1 MGQAMGA
8 CVQVASVIDV
18 KLGQGIVI
26 EVNGNI
32 RAAFTV
38 ERTVH
43 AIHNTYIHWDGPL
56 GEDLVGLVVTCP
68 WHGWQYDVTT
78 GVCVANPAAKVERDE
93 VKVDGTGVKILV

>member
-1 MGQAMGA
+1 MGA
-8 CVQVASVIDV
+8 FVQVASVIDV

-56 GEDLVGLVVTCP
+56 G
-68 WHGWQYDVTT
+68 
-78 GVCVANPAAKVERDE
+78 
-93 VKVDGTGVKILV
+93 